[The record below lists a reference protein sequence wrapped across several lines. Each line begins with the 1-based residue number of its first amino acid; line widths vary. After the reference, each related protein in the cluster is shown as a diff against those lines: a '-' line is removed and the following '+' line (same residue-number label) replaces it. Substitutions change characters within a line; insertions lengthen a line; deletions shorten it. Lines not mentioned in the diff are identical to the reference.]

1 LTVEPYFYSLQQY
14 FPPKG
19 FDGKQAADGRLFA
32 GDKSDIWRLVM
43 KLSTKSRYGTRMI
56 LDLAQHYGQ
65 GAIQLGEIADRQGIS
80 LKYLEQIIR
89 PLKKADY
96 VKSYRGAKGGHMLSK
111 PPHEITVGEIV
122 ALLEG
127 GKTLIHCD
135 ENPATC
141 KRVDSCVTRWLWKE
155 AATAMYEKLSTIT
168 FTDLISL
175 KKDVCKEKPLAYP
188 TSEERSK
195 PAVS

>member
-1 LTVEPYFYSLQQY
+1 
-14 FPPKG
+14 
-19 FDGKQAADGRLFA
+19 
-32 GDKSDIWRLVM
+32 M
-43 KLSTKSRYGTRMI
+43 M

-111 PPHEITVGEIV
+111 PPDKITVGEVV
-122 ALLEG
+122 AVLEG
-127 GKTLIHCD
+127 GNTLIRCD
-135 ENPATC
+135 ENPETC
-141 KRVDSCVTRWLWKE
+141 NRVDSCVTRWLWQE
-155 AATAMYEKLSTIT
+155 AATAFYEKLSTIT

-175 KKDVCKEKPLAYP
+175 KKDLCKEEPAVYP
-188 TSEERSK
+188 TPDEHSNSG
-195 PAVS
+195 VS